1 MFRFACLTLLLLLGS
16 EIRLSHCTEV
26 QVNNTEGKLC
36 LYADLS
42 VHFAVTYNSTD
53 KMNHTVAFSLPEV
66 ENTTY
71 NVRDIV
77 FKYNLADNSTFKN
90 ASSNETK
97 SVTFSP
103 SISKVVMDTYY
114 SCKSADTLDKDFV
127 VQTLSNVSLQAFISN
142 GNKSDKDTVCARDRS
157 TTTAMPTTHTT
168 TVTTLPT
175 TPTPL
180 PTPPTVNYTV
190 PTGVNG
196 SVCLKASMGLQLSY
210 KDGADFH
217 KMNIGKDQFKTS
229 GKCGVNGSDATLVL
243 SSSTVNMTFTFH
255 EEGKKFLLH
264 ALNVTIKG
272 TNGTINQGN
281 TNLSLWEASV
291 GSSYMCNKEQSYN
304 ISNGLTLNTFSLQ
317 VQPFGV
323 KDDKFATA
331 QECSMDDTNI
341 LIPIIVGAALAGL
354 IVIVL
359 IAYAI
364 GRRKTYVGY
373 QSL

>member
-26 QVNNTEGKLC
+26 RVNNKEGKLC

-53 KMNHTVAFSLPEV
+53 KMNSTVAFLLPEV
-66 ENTTY
+66 VNASGSTCGKDSSTLLLSFGKGHSWTVTFSKENTTY
-71 NVRDIV
+71 NVHDIRRHSGQR
-77 FKYNLADNSTFKN
+77 LGRAD
-90 ASSNETK
+90 
-97 SVTFSP
+97 SV
-103 SISKVVMDTYY
+103 
-114 SCKSADTLDKDFV
+114 
-127 VQTLSNVSLQAFISN
+127 QH
-142 GNKSDKDTVCARDRS
+142 TVCARDRS

-180 PTPPTVNYTV
+180 PTPPT
-190 PTGVNG
+190 
-196 SVCLKASMGLQLSY
+196 
-210 KDGADFH
+210 DFH

-323 KDDKFATA
+323 KDNKFATA